1 MTKLLVIRH
10 GQSVSNLEGY
20 FTGHINTPLTEQ
32 GHVQA
37 EITANYIVSNYQVDA
52 VYTSDLDRAYNTG
65 KAVADKLGL
74 PVTKCEDLREIYAGQ
89 WEGAYFTEIPK
100 LYPESYD
107 IWLNDV
113 GNATPDGGESVAAL
127 LDRIVTAVTRIAKEN
142 EDKTVVIACHGTPI
156 RVLQCHCEGK
166 TLDEMAQV
174 PWVPNAS
181 VSTVL
186 YENGKLTMPIAGY
199 DKQLGDLASSLPSNV

>member
-1 MTKLLVIRH
+1 MTKLLVTRH

-20 FTGHINTPLTEQ
+20 FTGHMNTPLTEK
-32 GHVQA
+32 GHQQA
-37 EITANYIVSNYQVDA
+37 KITADYITSNYQVDA
-52 VYTSDLDRAYNTG
+52 VYTSDLDRAYETG

-74 PVTKCEDLREIYAGQ
+74 PVSKGTAPSEIYAGQ

-107 IWLNDV
+107 TWLNDV

-142 EDKTVVIACHGTPI
+142 EGKTVVIACHGTPI
-156 RVLQCHCEGK
+156 RVLQCYCEGK

-174 PWVPNAS
+174 PWAPNAS
-181 VSTVL
+181 ISTVL
-186 YENGKLTMPIAGY
+186 YEDGKLTMPTAGF
-199 DKQLGDLASSLPSNV
+199 DKHLGTLASSLPSNV